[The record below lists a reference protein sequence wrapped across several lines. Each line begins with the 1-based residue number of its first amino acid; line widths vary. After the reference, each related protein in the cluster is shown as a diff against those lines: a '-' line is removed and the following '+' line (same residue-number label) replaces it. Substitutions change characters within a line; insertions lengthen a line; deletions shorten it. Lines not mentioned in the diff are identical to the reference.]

1 MAKEV
6 VEKLYNQYKSERN
19 IELNVEQFESF
30 LAFFPALLVV
40 ASDGIV
46 DKEEWLYCRKMA
58 SGLGNS
64 FSEDSM
70 SMDET
75 KRLTEIYRSEFR
87 YLLDYLNQW
96 EELFL
101 DTLKKFLDENSYA
114 KEFVNETAHLFAHAS
129 DGISAEERDTISILE
144 KRLDLI

>member
-1 MAKEV
+1 MAEQAV
-6 VEKLYNQYKSERN
+6 AGLYNQYKQERDLK
-19 IELNVEQFESF
+19 LNVEQFESF

-70 SMDET
+70 SMEET
-75 KRLTEIYRSEFR
+75 QKLTIIYRAEFK
-87 YLLDYLNQW
+87 YLLDNLDKW
-96 EELFL
+96 EERFL
-101 DTLKKFLDENSYA
+101 DTLKIYLDHNSYA
-114 KEFVNETAHLFAHAS
+114 KEFVNETAHLFAQAS
-129 DGISAEERDTISILE
+129 DGISDEERETINILE

>member
-1 MAKEV
+1 MAQEA
-6 VEKLYNQYKSERN
+6 VENLYNLYKQERE
-19 IELNVEQFESF
+19 IDLSVEQFESF

-70 SMDET
+70 SVEET
-75 KRLTEIYRSEFR
+75 GKLTEIYRAEFR
-87 YLLDYLNQW
+87 YLLDYLDQW
-96 EELFL
+96 EEPFL
-101 DTLKKFLDENSYA
+101 QTLETYLHQNSYA
-114 KEFVNETAHLFAHAS
+114 KEFVNETAHLFAQAS
-129 DGISAEERDTISILE
+129 DGVSEEERDTIQILE

>member
-1 MAKEV
+1 MAEQSV
-6 VEKLYNQYKSERN
+6 ANLYEEYKKERN

-70 SMDET
+70 SLEET
-75 KRLTEIYRSEFR
+75 GRLTEIYRSEFR
-87 YLLDYLNQW
+87 YLLD
-96 EELFL
+96 FL
-101 DTLKKFLDENSYA
+101 DTWEERFLNTLQLYLEHNAYA
-114 KEFVNETAHLFAHAS
+114 KEFVNETAHLFAQAS
-129 DGISAEERDTISILE
+129 EGVSDEERDTIRILE